1 VWSGAPEQNL
11 RHGEMVKKNPQK
23 PSIAEAVTAKVLQ
36 DLDIESISAT
46 IAPQL
51 VDRIA
56 TLVVETLA
64 VDAIAEGV
72 AKALQNQIQ
81 EEAMEHIVGEV
92 AAKL

>member
-1 VWSGAPEQNL
+1 MA
-11 RHGEMVKKNPQK
+11 KKNLQK
-23 PSIAEAVTAKVLQ
+23 PSIAEAVAAKVLE

-46 IAPQL
+46 ITPQL

-56 TLVVETLA
+56 PLVVETLA

-72 AKALQNQIQ
+72 AKALQTQVQ
-81 EEAMEHIVGEV
+81 EEVMQHIVGEI

>member
-1 VWSGAPEQNL
+1 
-11 RHGEMVKKNPQK
+11 
-23 PSIAEAVTAKVLQ
+23 VLE

-46 IAPQL
+46 ITPQL

-56 TLVVETLA
+56 PLVVETLA

-72 AKALQNQIQ
+72 AKALQGQIQ
-81 EEAMEHIVGEV
+81 EEVMQHIVGEI